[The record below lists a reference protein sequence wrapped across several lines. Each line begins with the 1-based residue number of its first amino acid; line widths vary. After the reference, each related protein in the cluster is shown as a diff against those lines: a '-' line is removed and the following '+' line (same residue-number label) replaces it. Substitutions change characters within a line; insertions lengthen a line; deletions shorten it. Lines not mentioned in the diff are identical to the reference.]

1 MSVHEKSPRLVHS
14 LFTGNMQSTFFAHT
28 QPEFFKPEIEPSYL
42 QEHPNLFFSELMRSQ
57 LLPFGKGA

>member
-1 MSVHEKSPRLVHS
+1 MAGNDKSVHEKSPRLVHS

-42 QEHPNLFFSELMRSQ
+42 QEHP
-57 LLPFGKGA
+57 K